1 MVRRFLLALAL
12 VATHTLAEDPRPEG
26 ESLDWPE
33 DSPGGTSIMLARVP
47 HTQSL
52 KTALPARAC
61 SRKLPICVPGID
73 PSVVWH
79 TLPCTVAP
87 RMHNHAHPT
96 R

>member
-47 HTQSL
+47 HTQSVL
-52 KTALPARAC
+52 LCQRVPAHA
-61 SRKLPICVPGID
+61 SYPSVLPICVP
-73 PSVVWH
+73 
-79 TLPCTVAP
+79 
-87 RMHNHAHPT
+87 
-96 R
+96 